1 MKVTLPE
8 NLYYFNLLEILFG
21 VCVILFASLQQKYK
35 FKIALETRSQR
46 RIGIIVC
53 FLIFFVVLAVQLH
66 LGLPQ
71 NEKVMNYI
79 YGATVLIVF
88 LEFLQFFLN
97 KNKTVQSKGTL
108 RNSGLVILGLVF
120 IYIGIKTWS

>member
-1 MKVTLPE
+1 MKITLPE

-35 FKIALETRSQR
+35 FKIALQTRSQKR
-46 RIGIIVC
+46 MGLIVC
-53 FLIFFVVLAVQLH
+53 LLIFFVVLAVQLH

-71 NEKVMNYI
+71 NEKFMNYV
-79 YGATVLIVF
+79 YGATIFIVF
-88 LEFLQFFLN
+88 LEGLQFFLH
-97 KNKTVQSKGTL
+97 KNKSDESKSTL
-108 RNSGLVILGLVF
+108 RNSGLVVLGLVF